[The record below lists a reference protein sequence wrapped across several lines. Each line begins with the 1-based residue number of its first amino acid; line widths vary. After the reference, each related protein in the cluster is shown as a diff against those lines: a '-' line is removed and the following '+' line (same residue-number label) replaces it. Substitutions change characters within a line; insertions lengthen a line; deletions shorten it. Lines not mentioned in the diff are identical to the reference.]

1 MDKPLSNIVGDLATL
16 SLHDKPLTLKKEIPK
31 ELPESEKDQ
40 AIKSLVNFNDFD
52 NKKKQADKQFKKD
65 APIYIEQKPQEQ
77 KSA

>member
-1 MDKPLSNIVGDLATL
+1 
-16 SLHDKPLTLKKEIPK
+16 
-31 ELPESEKDQ
+31 
-40 AIKSLVNFNDFD
+40 VNFKDFD